1 MKRLKRRDARLFWGL
16 FLAFWVLEIA
26 AWALRL
32 AGESRPGLLNAA
44 SWITA
49 LAFLPLLGA
58 AILWR
63 CRLRCPN
70 CRSRDRTSSARLNP
84 RKTDTCKG
92 CGQPILFDDQ
102 TEA

>member
-1 MKRLKRRDARLFWGL
+1 MKRLKRRDAKWFWVL

-26 AWALRL
+26 AWGLRL
-32 AGESRPGLLNAA
+32 AGEGRPGILNAV
-44 SWITA
+44 SWLTA

-58 AILWR
+58 AVLWR
-63 CRLRCPN
+63 FRLRCPN

-84 RKTDTCKG
+84 KKTDTCKG

-102 TEA
+102 E

>member
-102 TEA
+102 TET

>member
-1 MKRLKRRDARLFWGL
+1 MVKRLKRRDARLFWVL

-32 AGESRPGLLNAA
+32 AGEGRPGLLSAA
-44 SWITA
+44 SWITV

-58 AILWR
+58 TALW
-63 CRLRCPN
+63 CLRLRCPN
-70 CRSRDRTSSARLNP
+70 CRSRDRSSSARLNP

-92 CGQPILFDDQ
+92 CGQPILFNDQ
-102 TEA
+102 E